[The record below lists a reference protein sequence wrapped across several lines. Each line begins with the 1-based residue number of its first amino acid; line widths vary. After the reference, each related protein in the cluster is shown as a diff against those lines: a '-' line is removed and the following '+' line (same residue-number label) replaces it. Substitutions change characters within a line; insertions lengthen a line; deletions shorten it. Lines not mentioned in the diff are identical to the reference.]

1 MAGWLNQG
9 QVDARAKKRAADRE
23 KAAQG
28 PYPGSGYGSLAAQN
42 ALARWL
48 DQQKRARKQFSAA
61 EQPLQQ
67 SVQMFQ
73 PGGGYG
79 RGQAMLFRD
88 EARRAGAEATSQ
100 QVASGMSSGSLSTG
114 TGLRIKR
121 DMATS
126 LAGVED
132 VRTQF
137 LNQALSNLSG
147 LRGQQAGLTAQVND
161 PTYAPYMGYMTGIT
175 TSGIGAAT
183 QQTVAA
189 GQQATQLKLG
199 QMQQQTEM
207 AKLKAA
213 AQNKLGFKY

>member
-1 MAGWLNQG
+1 MALTYGYN
-9 QVDARAKKRAADRE
+9 ARADYAT
-23 KAAQG
+23 G
-28 PYPGSGYGSLAAQN
+28 VAQN
-42 ALARWL
+42 SLARWL
-48 DQQKRARKQFSAA
+48 SQQKRSREQFTSA
-61 EQPLQQ
+61 EQPLRQ

-79 RGQAMLFRD
+79 RGQATLFRD

-132 VRTQF
+132 TRTQF

-147 LRGQQAGLTAQVND
+147 LRGQQAGLTAQIND
-161 PTYAPYMGYMTGIT
+161 PTYAPYLGYLAAR
-175 TSGIGAAT
+175 SGQVAGLN
-183 QQTVAA
+183 VAA
-189 GQQATQLKLG
+189 MGAGRRTAPQSTPATPTK
-199 QMQQQTEM
+199 
-207 AKLKAA
+207 KKF
-213 AQNKLGFKY
+213 GFDYASMSFAPFKW